1 MSTSDAGALALRVV
15 GGETAT
21 PLYGTPPPAAATT
34 TRATTAREQQDET
47 FGETFK
53 QEEHHGDKRPAEQFS
68 HQTAITQKETHK
80 ALILTADELRKDQT
94 SSSGGADIQVQQSS
108 FTSCHVLR
116 LSTNPGI
123 KQSKSFYRL
132 IEPQRVETKDSS
144 FQINGR
150 TSASQTSIEA
160 PSIYRLSEAIPFPA
174 KEKDKV
180 ITANCN
186 ELEIT
191 RDLSRTQAF
200 SNSDFGTHK
209 RNALHRLS
217 FGSQPRT
224 YTGSLTRAESEG
236 NIQDRTKGL
245 ADRLQ
250 ELADPPRT
258 MLSSSVV
265 TVLAPHWS
273 GRLRRSKRFDGTGS
287 SEAQGITQDGTG
299 AAANRGFQQTQSQHG
314 VERGLTGGLG
324 TQMRPPFSDLRR
336 NTVGWSTK
344 SDPLSLE
351 SKREMIK
358 TVSLDVNSGR
368 MDNRKID
375 RGSLSALATSASVS
389 QSQHEQRR
397 NPQTVHQGG
406 HSSSSSKPT
415 TSNVLLSLRRGNIG
429 GKNLNATSPLSS
441 FPSDQNGKLF
451 TTPLSQSFLN
461 SNEQER
467 PKPLLSPSSISYRT
481 TEASPVLSP
490 SPSSLREQSTSDRF
504 IFAPLPVD
512 KNADGKPFAQQSQ
525 TINRIQS
532 SLTSS
537 QTSLGKGPS
546 ESQQNYRGRSKTLLS
561 ETPVSLSRQP
571 PFDSSAQVKTQSF
584 PKRTTLKQTSWWK
597 QVTQE
602 SSFPFTPKDTTNNK
616 DKPNTTLLP
625 PSNNNS
631 DMTSSSQPDNKSR
644 GSPVNNNRDNNNTA
658 ESVCTGN
665 MNLFMRAQGGTRHL
679 GQRNAGNS
687 PDRDL
692 HRSVKDQYSSNVN
705 NREYPKPPSVPD
717 VLSSSKIS
725 RATAQTTLSQPKDPG
740 KYDLTDSSCT
750 ANMSELPSALQN
762 PRSSDTPTETSSKYK
777 NNYFPPKP
785 NNTPMPPHSVDSQRF
800 TSTPLSLDFTS
811 TVNGKVHTSQNTSG
825 PQTSKMK
832 SSPSYHS
839 QSVPSQTNIHTSAY
853 TTSTGSLSQKTKFTN
868 NSSATPLGFER
879 SYASIPKPFHPKTV
893 SSLIST
899 VSSVSKKD
907 YSATASNSS
916 SFDTGSHPAATT
928 ASSSSLLSPA
938 VTSAITS
945 PTSATVSALLT
956 PPATPVITNPTSETS
971 SPKKE
976 GKFSSSS
983 EKEPKKLE
991 KKKVRRVTWDD
1002 SVDLQQSES
1011 TAVEKPESSKVQA
1024 TPQATSKYL
1033 RNAPS
1038 IFSFLRSSSSSSSV
1052 SPPKPKTSSIE
1063 VEKPGKYRSLSSDS
1077 ADLAFREFER
1087 NKQRA
1092 GDTMIFNQG
1101 RQDLPTPRHERTLS
1115 VESGTVQCR
1124 TSAPLSLPPDF
1135 SSGYKVRYS
1144 SPPYSTLMS
1153 ARMTQGETNTRTTRP
1168 TLFSQPSQSNYTPN
1182 LSVNTDP
1189 VSVMTLSTS
1198 KPPMSPPRP
1207 SLSLSLPLQKKPP
1220 KQESPNVEVSET
1232 DRASNNNSGDK
1243 GQERK
1248 LLLVDNRIHIRPP
1261 SLQGDK
1267 ADSSTYVTETLVYSL
1282 KSKVD
1287 ASTATKKTTPNALQH
1302 TNNTPVSVETK
1313 FSQQSLTGQSKGAAG
1328 EPCRHSGQSSSSS
1341 SSTESQSRET
1351 EDSSKSMKE
1360 TIMGKSRFFSV
1371 DVNNEQ
1377 NTKRSR
1383 FALKKS
1389 VSTPNSSLTRSES
1402 DRAKSNNKVDQ
1413 VFSKLKQKLSTRWST
1428 SQAPSVSGSSDV
1440 SDVSV
1445 ESSKIPEETVPEKV
1459 MVLNDNLDT
1468 QASNRWT
1475 QDRYILIP
1483 SSAAGNTKV
1492 GNQRSSWTEKSSLE
1506 TDHDMQNACAE
1517 QISEKKAPVYLTVHG
1532 PTVDQLDLEQDQVDY
1547 KATSLSSRDP
1557 SPSRSPA
1564 FPASFRRSTPSPR
1577 SPFSPFSS
1585 LSPMSPLSSS
1595 DVTDDSVF
1603 YSPKLHRRR
1612 ESSSPCEH
1620 GEGISLGV
1628 PRKSRAS
1635 VGPPCVSPGHDNE
1648 NLASSYA
1655 DLKYGIEPG
1664 KSFSVSSVLSSRP
1677 SGPGRISTG
1686 SRFMSVGDLSQS
1698 AFSCGENSGDFD
1710 QWSVKSDWSTVYDF
1724 QASEDGRK
1732 SYFPSDPGKMRSRS
1746 LPRSLTRCLA
1756 NWSSGDSPQHV
1767 NATASKPAHL
1777 RSPNMNI
1784 CQFLWDAEAPPTP
1797 PPTPPLSPVSR
1808 RMSKPPSLS
1817 SPTFPSSPGVLQPGD
1832 SQSRGHLPSRG
1843 YVSSL
1848 STFDESSDS
1857 SSDTTTDD
1865 EYYLETD
1872 DEGEKETEL

>member
-1 MSTSDAGALALRVV
+1 MSEV
-15 GGETAT
+15 
-21 PLYGTPPPAAATT
+21 
-34 TRATTAREQQDET
+34 
-47 FGETFK
+47 
-53 QEEHHGDKRPAEQFS
+53 
-68 HQTAITQKETHK
+68 
-80 ALILTADELRKDQT
+80 
-94 SSSGGADIQVQQSS
+94 
-108 FTSCHVLR
+108 
-116 LSTNPGI
+116 
-123 KQSKSFYRL
+123 
-132 IEPQRVETKDSS
+132 
-144 FQINGR
+144 
-150 TSASQTSIEA
+150 
-160 PSIYRLSEAIPFPA
+160 IPFPA

-180 ITANCN
+180 ITADCN

-191 RDLSRTQAF
+191 RDLSRTQAC

-209 RNALHRLS
+209 LNALHRLP

-250 ELADPPRT
+250 ELSDPPRT
-258 MLSSSVV
+258 MLSSSMV

-287 SEAQGITQDGTG
+287 SEAQGNTQDVTG
-299 AAANRGFQQTQSQHG
+299 AAANRGFQQTRSQHG
-314 VERGLTGGLG
+314 VERGFTGGLG
-324 TQMRPPFSDLRR
+324 TQLRPPFSDLRR
-336 NTVGWSTK
+336 NTVDWSTK

-389 QSQHEQRR
+389 QSQNEQRQ

-429 GKNLNATSPLSS
+429 GKNL
-441 FPSDQNGKLF
+441 
-451 TTPLSQSFLN
+451 SQSFLN
-461 SNEQER
+461 NNEQER

-481 TEASPVLSP
+481 TETSPVLSP

-512 KNADGKPFAQQSQ
+512 KNADGKPFVQQSQ

-537 QTSLGKGPS
+537 QTFLGKGPS
-546 ESQQNYRGRSKTLLS
+546 ESQQNYRDRSKTLFS

-616 DKPNTTLLP
+616 DKPNTTLIP

-631 DMTSSSQPDNKSR
+631 DMTSPSQPDNKSR

-665 MNLFMRAQGGTRHL
+665 MNLFMRAQGGTHHL

-687 PDRDL
+687 PDCDL

-705 NREYPKPPSVPD
+705 NREYPKPHSVPD

-725 RATAQTTLSQPKDPG
+725 RATAQTTLCQPKDPG
-740 KYDLTDSSCT
+740 KYDLTDSSYT

-762 PRSSDTPTETSSKYK
+762 PRSSDTPTESSSKYK

-785 NNTPMPPHSVDSQRF
+785 NNTPMPPHSIDSHRF
-800 TSTPLSLDFTS
+800 ISTPLSLDITS
-811 TVNGKVHTSQNTSG
+811 TVNGKVHTCQNASG
-825 PQTSKMK
+825 PQNSKMK

-853 TTSTGSLSQKTKFTN
+853 ATSTGSLSQKTKFTN
-868 NSSATPLGFER
+868 ISSATPLGFER
-879 SYASIPKPFHPKTV
+879 SYASIPKPFHPKSM

-899 VSSVSKKD
+899 VGSVSKKD

-916 SFDTGSHPAATT
+916 SSATGSHPVATT

-938 VTSAITS
+938 VTSAVTS
-945 PTSATVSALLT
+945 PTSATVSTLLT
-956 PPATPVITNPTSETS
+956 PPATPVITNSTSETS

-976 GKFSSSS
+976 GKYSSSL

-1011 TAVEKPESSKVQA
+1011 IAVEKPESSEVQA
-1024 TPQATSKYL
+1024 TPQATSKHM

-1038 IFSFLRSSSSSSSV
+1038 IFSFLRLSSSTSSSV
-1052 SPPKPKTSSIE
+1052 CPPKPKTSSIE

-1087 NKQRA
+1087 SKQRA
-1092 GDTMIFNQG
+1092 GDTMIFYQG

-1153 ARMTQGETNTRTTRP
+1153 ARMTQGETKTRTTRP
-1168 TLFSQPSQSNYTPN
+1168 TLFSQPSQSNYTPH

-1207 SLSLSLPLQKKPP
+1207 SLSLSLPFQKKPP
-1220 KQESPNVEVSET
+1220 KQESPNVEVSEA

-1267 ADSSTYVTETLVYSL
+1267 ADGSTYVTETLVYSL

-1287 ASTATKKTTPNALQH
+1287 ASTAAKNTTPNALQH
-1302 TNNTPVSVETK
+1302 TNNTPVSMETK
-1313 FSQQSLTGQSKGAAG
+1313 FSQQSLTGQSIGAAG
-1328 EPCRHSGQSSSSS
+1328 EPCRHSGQSSNSS

-1440 SDVSV
+1440 SV

-1459 MVLNDNLDT
+1459 MVLNDNQET
-1468 QASNRWT
+1468 EASNRWT

-1492 GNQRSSWTEKSSLE
+1492 GNQHSSWTEKSSLE
-1506 TDHDMQNACAE
+1506 TDRDMQNACAE
-1517 QISEKKAPVYLTVHG
+1517 QISEKKGPVYLTVHG

-1585 LSPMSPLSSS
+1585 LSPMSPFSSS

-1612 ESSSPCEH
+1612 ECSSPCEH

-1635 VGPPCVSPGHDNE
+1635 VGPPCVSPGHDKE

-1698 AFSCGENSGDFD
+1698 AFSCGGNSGDLD

-1784 CQFLWDAEAPPTP
+1784 CQFVWDAEAPPTP

-1808 RMSKPPSLS
+1808 RMSKAPSLS
-1817 SPTFPSSPGVLQPGD
+1817 SPTFPSSPGVLHPGD